1 MHQEIITRNKIIIRY
16 NIAGILINLML
27 SVSKMIT
34 GIVISSQVIF
44 LDGINSLSD
53 LRNYFQDMTIEIAT
67 ALNA

>member
-34 GIVISSQVIF
+34 GIVISSHVIF